1 VTVERISDGFLSWRL
16 LIAGDLPMLAEWL
29 REPQVARWWNHETT
43 LEAVERDF
51 GASTRGEEPGEDLL
65 VLLDGRPIGLLQ
77 RSAICDY
84 PQDLTKFSAV
94 IEVPVGAVEL
104 DYLIADPAL
113 RGRGLGSRMIAAAV
127 EDTWNSYSDAP
138 AVLVAVVAANV
149 ASWRALEKAGLKRV
163 AEGPMSPDNP
173 IDDVLHYIYRVDRPG
188 AASSALGVTRTNE
201 SPARTDLGATN
212 FAVGKRMYSL
222 STWSCPSSSQAQ
234 IPGERRPGQG
244 SAQPTRR
251 APQAA
256 LMLLSPSRQARAFQH
271 ARRCA
276 GTGRGRDGV
285 AAGGPRAILRY

>member
-1 VTVERISDGFLSWRL
+1 
-16 LIAGDLPMLAEWL
+16 MLAEWL

-51 GASTRGEEPGEDLL
+51 GASARGEEPGEDLL
-65 VLLDGRPIGLLQ
+65 VLLDGLPIGLLQ

-84 PQDLTKFSAV
+84 PQDLTEFSAV

-138 AVLVAVVAANV
+138 AVLAAVVAANV

-173 IDDVLHYIYRVDRPG
+173 IDDALRYIYRVDRPG
-188 AASSALGVTRTNE
+188 GGAGLTWGKVSLLDPATDAGDRLPGRRPSAGELAGV
-201 SPARTDLGATN
+201 
-212 FAVGKRMYSL
+212 
-222 STWSCPSSSQAQ
+222 
-234 IPGERRPGQG
+234 PGEGP
-244 SAQPTRR
+244 
-251 APQAA
+251 
-256 LMLLSPSRQARAFQH
+256 SPDLEGAVAE
-271 ARRCA
+271 C
-276 GTGRGRDGV
+276 GGGVEDPGV
-285 AAGGPRAILRY
+285 AVV

>member
-1 VTVERISDGFLSWRL
+1 VTVEGISDGFLSWRP

-51 GASTRGEEPGEDLL
+51 GASTRGEEPGEDLV

-84 PQDLTKFSAV
+84 PQDLTNFSAV
-94 IEVPVGAVEL
+94 IEVPAGAVEL

-173 IDDVLHYIYRVDRPG
+173 IDDALHYIYRVDRPG
-188 AASSALGVTRTNE
+188 AAS
-201 SPARTDLGATN
+201 PA
-212 FAVGKRMYSL
+212 F
-222 STWSCPSSSQAQ
+222 
-234 IPGERRPGQG
+234 RR
-244 SAQPTRR
+244 
-251 APQAA
+251 
-256 LMLLSPSRQARAFQH
+256 
-271 ARRCA
+271 
-276 GTGRGRDGV
+276 
-285 AAGGPRAILRY
+285 

>member
-1 VTVERISDGFLSWRL
+1 
-16 LIAGDLPMLAEWL
+16 MLAEWL

-84 PQDLTKFSAV
+84 PQDLTEFSAV

-173 IDDVLHYIYRVDRPG
+173 IDDALHYIYRVDRPG
-188 AASSALGVTRTNE
+188 AASR
-201 SPARTDLGATN
+201 PLGADT
-212 FAVGKRMYSL
+212 Y
-222 STWSCPSSSQAQ
+222 
-234 IPGERRPGQG
+234 ERI
-244 SAQPTRR
+244 A
-251 APQAA
+251 
-256 LMLLSPSRQARAFQH
+256 
-271 ARRCA
+271 CA
-276 GTGRGRDGV
+276 D
-285 AAGGPRAILRY
+285 GPRSY